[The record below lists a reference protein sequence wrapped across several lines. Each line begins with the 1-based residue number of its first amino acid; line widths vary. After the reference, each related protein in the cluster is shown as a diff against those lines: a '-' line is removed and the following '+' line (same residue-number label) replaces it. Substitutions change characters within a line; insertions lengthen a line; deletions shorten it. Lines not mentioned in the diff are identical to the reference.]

1 MNTMNQQWN
10 QQQINRLGFH
20 GTTTSDWLDNF
31 VGFSDRDLSDQV
43 PWLLSTDA
51 TGLTKYWKDLKS
63 QPMES

>member
-51 TGLTKYWKDLKS
+51 TGLTKY
-63 QPMES
+63 